1 MLGWRVFLA
10 GLSLVL
16 LTGCSNTGSENDAAA
31 GADPATEADLYAE
44 AQLAEHENRPRDAIE
59 LYRRILRDFPD
70 SPQNYKAEFLI
81 GFVYSEELAEPDSA
95 RLAFQRVI
103 REYPQS
109 EFVDDAEAML
119 KFLDGELPAFEES
132 PSP

>member
-1 MLGWRVFLA
+1 MSGWRIVLA
-10 GLSLVL
+10 GGALLL
-16 LTGCSNTGSENDAAA
+16 LTACSNKASENDGNSGDDAV
-31 GADPATEADLYAE
+31 TEAGLYAQ
-44 AQLAEHENRPRDAIE
+44 AQVAEHENRPHDAID
-59 LYRRILRDFPD
+59 LYRRILREYPE

-81 GFVYSEELAEPDSA
+81 GFVFSEELAEPDSA
-95 RLAFQRVI
+95 RLAFKRVI

-132 PSP
+132 PAP